1 MPKGRRGLIRGA
13 KEAGELVQLLKDQVH
28 PSFAAAAAAAAE
40 KLTGLLKRRSRRVHE
55 GGRGALRKP
64 CLVVDGVAG
73 WSRRA

>member
-28 PSFAAAAAAAAE
+28 PSFAAAAAVE
-40 KLTGLLKRRSRRVHE
+40 KLIGLLKRRSRRVHE

-64 CLVVDGVAG
+64 CVVVDGVAG